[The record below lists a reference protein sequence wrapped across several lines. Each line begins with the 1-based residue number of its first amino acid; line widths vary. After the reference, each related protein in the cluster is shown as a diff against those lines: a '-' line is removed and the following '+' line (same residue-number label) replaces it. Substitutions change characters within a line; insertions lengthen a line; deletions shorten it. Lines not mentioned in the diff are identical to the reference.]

1 MPHLDHVVRHPKG
14 VGDDLRERSVVALA
28 MRMGADIDGDRPSRE
43 HPHLRRFH
51 QRDAPRCRRGSCARA
66 EAAYLDP
73 ARETDPEIPA
83 VLAALLLLSAQL
95 LVTGHLESPVQRLL
109 IGARVVDKTEVA
121 RMPGIRDENLSPYFA
136 PSHL

>member
-1 MPHLDHVVRHPKG
+1 
-14 VGDDLRERSVVALA
+14 
-28 MRMGADIDGDRPSRE
+28 MGADVDGDGPCRE

-51 QRDAPRCRRGSCARA
+51 QRDAPRCGRGSCARA

-121 RMPGIRDENLSPYFA
+121 PPRGIGGGVLSTDSDPIHFELA
-136 PSHL
+136 RQ

>member
-1 MPHLDHVVRHPKG
+1 MPHPDHDSRHPKG

-51 QRDAPRCRRGSCARA
+51 QRHAHRCRRGSCARA
-66 EAAYLDP
+66 EAAYLDA

-83 VLAALLLLSAQL
+83 VLAALRLLSAQR
-95 LVTGHLESPVQRLL
+95 LVTGYVESRVTSLL
-109 IGARVVDKTEVA
+109 ISAR
-121 RMPGIRDENLSPYFA
+121 
-136 PSHL
+136 